1 MLVQDL
7 MTRAPVVVRTGTPL
21 SAAAIRMRETAVG
34 SIVVID
40 GEKPVGILTDRDVAL
55 ALPEGFGGAN
65 VEDVMT
71 PFPVSVPAE
80 ADIEM
85 CLERMEEFRVRRIL
99 IMEGDVL
106 VGVVSLDDILMHLSY
121 LLNKASA
128 LIRYEVA
135 SPRLVL

>member
-1 MLVQDL
+1 
-7 MTRAPVVVRTGTPL
+7 
-21 SAAAIRMRETAVG
+21 
-34 SIVVID
+34 
-40 GEKPVGILTDRDVAL
+40 
-55 ALPEGFGGAN
+55 
-65 VEDVMT
+65 
-71 PFPVSVPAE
+71 
-80 ADIEM
+80 M